1 MLLAMLC
8 MTTRAQMKEPVHT
21 SAEMKILDGVE
32 AELLFHLHIDAGW
45 HVYSP
50 KVTGGPIAASFNA
63 DKMQGA
69 KIIGSLTFRGKEIT
83 KYDQQ
88 FGQELQFFENSV
100 TFVQH
105 IRLTEPQY
113 DIDCYLE
120 YGACNDEMCMP
131 PSEVSLK
138 VKGERPATATDEHS
152 TKAEQPE
159 PAKEAT
165 EAIDTTVTFESV
177 GATDTISPY
186 SPIAEDI
193 SSPTLEEASSPSL
206 LYTFLAG
213 LLGGLLALLTP
224 CVWPIIPMTVSFFL
238 KRNKE
243 RSKAIREAF
252 TYGMSIVV
260 IYVLLGLI
268 VTLLF
273 GANAL
278 NALSTNAWFNI
289 FFALLLVVFA
299 ASFFGAFEIT
309 LPESWTNKVD
319 RKSEQTT
326 GLLSIFLMAFTLVLV
341 SFSCTGPIIGFLLV
355 AVGSQGELLGPTI
368 GMLGFAIGLAVPFA
382 LFALFPSLLKS
393 VPKSGGWMNVVKVT
407 LGFIELAFALK
418 FLSVADLAYGWHLL
432 DREVFLALW
441 IVIFTLLGLYL
452 LGIFHF
458 PHDDEGRRTNVPQ
471 FFLALASLA
480 FAVYMVPGL
489 WGAPLRAISA
499 FAPPMST
506 QDFKLQE
513 EAVTARFNDYEQG
526 MSAARAEGKPVI
538 IDFTGYGCV
547 NCRKMEGAVWSQA
560 QVADILNNDY
570 VLISLYVDD
579 KTPLDSIIIVNENG
593 QERKLRTVGDR
604 WSYLQRAN
612 FGANTQPYYVLL
624 DNDGQ
629 LLNGYRSYDEDVDAY
644 LEWLKQ
650 GLQTF
655 RKKK

>member
-193 SSPTLEEASSPSL
+193 SSPTL
-206 LYTFLAG
+206 
-213 LLGGLLALLTP
+213 
-224 CVWPIIPMTVSFFL
+224 
-238 KRNKE
+238 
-243 RSKAIREAF
+243 
-252 TYGMSIVV
+252 
-260 IYVLLGLI
+260 
-268 VTLLF
+268 
-273 GANAL
+273 
-278 NALSTNAWFNI
+278 
-289 FFALLLVVFA
+289 
-299 ASFFGAFEIT
+299 
-309 LPESWTNKVD
+309 
-319 RKSEQTT
+319 
-326 GLLSIFLMAFTLVLV
+326 
-341 SFSCTGPIIGFLLV
+341 
-355 AVGSQGELLGPTI
+355 
-368 GMLGFAIGLAVPFA
+368 
-382 LFALFPSLLKS
+382 
-393 VPKSGGWMNVVKVT
+393 
-407 LGFIELAFALK
+407 
-418 FLSVADLAYGWHLL
+418 
-432 DREVFLALW
+432 
-441 IVIFTLLGLYL
+441 
-452 LGIFHF
+452 
-458 PHDDEGRRTNVPQ
+458 
-471 FFLALASLA
+471 
-480 FAVYMVPGL
+480 
-489 WGAPLRAISA
+489 
-499 FAPPMST
+499 
-506 QDFKLQE
+506 
-513 EAVTARFNDYEQG
+513 
-526 MSAARAEGKPVI
+526 
-538 IDFTGYGCV
+538 
-547 NCRKMEGAVWSQA
+547 
-560 QVADILNNDY
+560 
-570 VLISLYVDD
+570 
-579 KTPLDSIIIVNENG
+579 
-593 QERKLRTVGDR
+593 
-604 WSYLQRAN
+604 
-612 FGANTQPYYVLL
+612 
-624 DNDGQ
+624 
-629 LLNGYRSYDEDVDAY
+629 
-644 LEWLKQ
+644 
-650 GLQTF
+650 
-655 RKKK
+655 